1 MGLQKIGSKA
11 ERETRMC
18 HMNNLK
24 SVKAE
29 RTQKKNC
36 SKHHACMQ
44 QQKEQQLQLLQE
56 KMEQQQE
63 KMQPCRKQHK
73 ADSAGSYLHSSRLT

>member
-29 RTQKKNC
+29 RTEKKLQQAPCMHAATEGAAAPAAAARENGAAARENAARQK
-36 SKHHACMQ
+36 
-44 QQKEQQLQLLQE
+44 
-56 KMEQQQE
+56 
-63 KMQPCRKQHK
+63 HK
-73 ADSAGSYLHSSRLT
+73 AHSAGSYLHSRRLT